1 MNKNFI
7 VDWQTGMSDQPVGSF
22 VSLLMN
28 GRRAGLYRVKAV
40 LSEGLL
46 LSQGAISFPVGTHLD
61 IEDVQGIVPGG
72 PNHVRVVV
80 NDQGGLRLAW

>member
-7 VDWQTGMSDQPVGSF
+7 VDWQVGMAEKPVGSF

-40 LSEGLL
+40 MSEGLL
-46 LSQGAISFPVGTHLD
+46 LSQGAISFPVGTQLD
-61 IEDVQGIVPGG
+61 VEDVQGIVPGG
-72 PNHVRVVV
+72 PNHARVVV
-80 NDQGGLRLAW
+80 NDQRGLRLAW